1 MVIRSPGYT
10 RLLLT
15 APVVLALAL
24 PEALAQD
31 AATSPAQAYPNRPIR
46 IVVAIPSGSGTDTVA
61 RLIALGLSERLGR
74 QVVVENRPGAGTII
88 GNEIVAK
95 AKPDGYTLLMNG
107 AALTISPAMYKKI
120 PYDTLHDF
128 APITVAVFTPNLMTV
143 HPSVP
148 AKSVKEMIALA
159 KARPGQILFSSG
171 GRGTNSHLAT
181 ELFASM
187 AQIRLVHVPYKGST
201 PGVIDLMAGHVAL
214 MTNSVATL
222 LAHVRSGKLRALGVA
237 SARRVAAA
245 PEIPTIAEAGLPG
258 YESVQWSGLLAPAG
272 TPQEIIARLHREIIA
287 VLRAPEMRERLA
299 GDGSELVANSPE
311 EFATFI
317 KAELVKWAAVV
328 KATGITPE

>member
-1 MVIRSPGYT
+1 MVTRSPGYT

-15 APVVLALAL
+15 APVLVAVAL
-24 PEALAQD
+24 PDALAQD
-31 AATSPAQAYPNRPIR
+31 AATSPAQAYPSRPIR

-61 RLIALGLSERLGR
+61 RLIAQGLSERLGR

-128 APITVAVFTPNLMTV
+128 APVTVAVFTPNLMAV

-148 AKSVKEMIALA
+148 AKSVQEMIALA

-222 LAHVRSGKLRALGVA
+222 LAHVQSGKLRALGVA
-237 SARRVAAA
+237 STRRVAAA
-245 PEIPTIAEAGLPG
+245 PGIPTIAEAGLPG

-272 TPQEIIARLHREIIA
+272 TPQEIIAKLHRETIA
-287 VLRAPEMRERLA
+287 ILRAPDMRVRLA

-311 EFATFI
+311 EFAAFL

>member
-1 MVIRSPGYT
+1 MVTRSPGYT
-10 RLLLT
+10 RLRLI
-15 APVVLALAL
+15 APMVLAVAL
-24 PEALAQD
+24 PQALAQD
-31 AATSPAQAYPNRPIR
+31 VSTSPAQTYPNRPIR
-46 IVVAIPSGSGTDTVA
+46 IIVPIPAGSATDTVA
-61 RLIALGLSERLGR
+61 RLLAQGLSERLGR

-107 AALTISPAMYKKI
+107 AALTISPAMYRKI

-128 APITVAVFTPNLMTV
+128 APITLAVFTPNLIAV

-148 AKSVKEMIALA
+148 AKSVQEMIALA

-181 ELFASM
+181 ELFASV

-222 LAHVRSGKLRALGVA
+222 LAHVRSGKLRALGVG
-237 SARRVAAA
+237 SARRVSAA
-245 PEIPTIAEAGLPG
+245 PEIPTVAESGLPG
-258 YESVQWSGLLAPAG
+258 YESAQWSGLLAPAG
-272 TPQEIIARLHREIIA
+272 TPQEIIARLHRETIA
-287 VLRAPEMRERLA
+287 VLRAPDTRERIA

-311 EFATFI
+311 EFAAFL
-317 KAELVKWAAVV
+317 KADLVKWAAVV
-328 KATGITPE
+328 KATGIAPE